1 MKTAAEIIA
10 ADIGNT
16 SATIAHM
23 RGLEMVYQF
32 DIRSY
37 GSRGDFKVELMSQH
51 ARHVSGDSG
60 LPPAASE
67 WALVI
72 ASVNPPATEKLESAW
87 RELGGG
93 SALVLGRDFNVPIR
107 NLANPP
113 EKVGQDRLVNALAA
127 KERGGANAIVV
138 DFGTAVSFDVVKD
151 GAFVGGV
158 LTPGIG
164 LAMEA
169 LHQKTALLPLVR
181 PDGIRPPVIGA
192 NTEDAI
198 NSGVYYGYIG
208 LVNNILRELMKTYAN
223 KPTVFATGGY
233 GAYLAP
239 EIEGIDVIAPTLTHE
254 GIALAFA
261 LTR

>member
-1 MKTAAEIIA
+1 MSNSAEIVA

-23 RGLEMVYQF
+23 RGLEVLSQF
-32 DIRSY
+32 DVS
-37 GSRGDFKVELMSQH
+37 SH
-51 ARHVSGDSG
+51 APVQVVQESLRARTSVLLK
-60 LPPAASE
+60 LP
-67 WALVI
+67 LVV
-72 ASVNPPATEKLESAW
+72 ASVNPRGLEALETAW
-87 RELGGG
+87 GNLGGDK
-93 SALVLGRDFNVPIR
+93 ACALGRDIVVPIDNR
-107 NLANPP
+107 ATPP

-127 KERGGANAIVV
+127 RERSGGNAIVV

-208 LVNNILRELMKTYAN
+208 LVNNILRELVKTYSS

-239 EIEGIDVIAPTLTHE
+239 EIEGIDVIAPSLTHE
-254 GIALAFA
+254 GIALSYV
-261 LTR
+261 LTRRQ